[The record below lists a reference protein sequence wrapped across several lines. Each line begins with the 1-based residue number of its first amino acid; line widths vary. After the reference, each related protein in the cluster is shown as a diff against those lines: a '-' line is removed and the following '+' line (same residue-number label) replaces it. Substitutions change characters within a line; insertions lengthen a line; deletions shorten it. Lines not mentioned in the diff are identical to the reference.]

1 MLTTNAR
8 RGRRVAGWAGVVCA
22 ALLATACNSNGT
34 VASGPVTGPT
44 TPPTSAP
51 ATAPTTGPTTP
62 SSSAP
67 ASSAP
72 ATAPVTGPTANTTF
86 LAQGQDINGTVLHM
100 PVCATGCV
108 LSGDSTAILDKMT
121 WTTWSGSE
129 AVGTGIYE
137 LDGCNPNC
145 AAGPM
150 YHVPA
155 VVTLSN
161 PVKACSSAGTRYFWT
176 RATFRYPDGLPK
188 ALQGENAPQNPWV
201 FSSVVTA
208 AQQSCAS

>member
-8 RGRRVAGWAGVVCA
+8 KGRRLAGWTGVVCA
-22 ALLATACNSNGT
+22 ALLATACNGNGS
-34 VASGPVTGPT
+34 VATGPVTGP
-44 TPPTSAP
+44 SAP
-51 ATAPTTGPTTP
+51 P
-62 SSSAP
+62 SSV
-67 ASSAP
+67 P
-72 ATAPVTGPTANTTF
+72 ATAPVTAPATGPTANSTF
-86 LAQGQDINGTVLHM
+86 LAQGQDINGTVLHA
-100 PVCATGCV
+100 PLCSSGCV

-121 WTTWSGSE
+121 WNTWSAAD
-129 AVGTGIYE
+129 AVGTGTYE

-145 AAGPM
+145 AAGPL
-150 YHVPA
+150 YRVPA

-161 PVKACSSAGTRYFWT
+161 PVKACSSSGTRWFWT

-208 AQQSCAS
+208 AQQSCTS

>member
-8 RGRRVAGWAGVVCA
+8 RARRVAGWAGVVCA
-22 ALLATACNSNGT
+22 ALLATACNSDST

-44 TPPTSAP
+44 PPP
-51 ATAPTTGPTTP
+51 
-62 SSSAP
+62 
-67 ASSAP
+67 SSAP
-72 ATAPVTGPTANTTF
+72 ATAPVTGPTANSTF

-100 PVCATGCV
+100 PVCATGCA

-129 AVGTGIYE
+129 AVGTGSYE

-145 AAGPM
+145 AAGPI

-155 VVTLSN
+155 VVTLSS
-161 PVKACSSAGTRYFWT
+161 PVKA
-176 RATFRYPDGLPK
+176 
-188 ALQGENAPQNPWV
+188 
-201 FSSVVTA
+201 
-208 AQQSCAS
+208 

>member
-8 RGRRVAGWAGVVCA
+8 RARRVAGWAGVVCA

-44 TPPTSAP
+44 PPPTSAP
-51 ATAPTTGPTTP
+51 ATAPITGPTTP
-62 SSSAP
+62 PSSAP

-72 ATAPVTGPTANTTF
+72 ATAPATGPTANTTF

-121 WTTWSGSE
+121 WNTWSGE
-129 AVGTGIYE
+129 AVGTGTYE
-137 LDGCNPNC
+137 N
-145 AAGPM
+145 GPQ
-150 YHVPA
+150 
-155 VVTLSN
+155 
-161 PVKACSSAGTRYFWT
+161 K
-176 RATFRYPDGLPK
+176 
-188 ALQGENAPQNPWV
+188 PWV

-208 AQQSCAS
+208 AQQSCARRLPDPRSP

>member
-8 RGRRVAGWAGVVCA
+8 RARRVAGWAGVVCA

-34 VASGPVTGPT
+34 VASGPT
-44 TPPTSAP
+44 TPP
-51 ATAPTTGPTTP
+51 G
-62 SSSAP
+62 SAP

-72 ATAPVTGPTANTTF
+72 ATAPATGPTANTTF
-86 LAQGQDINGTVLHM
+86 LAQGQDINGTVLHL

-108 LSGDSTAILDKMT
+108 LSGDSTAILAKMT
-121 WTTWSGSE
+121 WTTWSGTE

-145 AAGPM
+145 AAEPM

-161 PVKACSSAGTRYFWT
+161 PVKACSSSGARYFWT
-176 RATFRYPDGLPK
+176 RATFRFPDGLPK
-188 ALQGENAPQNPWV
+188 ALQAENAPQNPWV

-208 AQQSCAS
+208 AQQSCAG